1 MGSEGGGDEGQ
12 LKREEK
18 RRRRRGGVKEVGGVK
33 RDWGIILL
41 LILHSLQRPFKG
53 SISQREAS

>member
-12 LKREEK
+12 LKREE
-18 RRRRRGGVKEVGGVK
+18 GGVKEGEEK
-33 RDWGIILL
+33 RDWGIIRL

-53 SISQREAS
+53 SISQCEAS